1 MVVLLQAFGDRVF
14 RDQFDT
20 FEMWFE
26 EFHVYLYACGLFKI
40 ILNCFRSFQFRRFT
54 IPMRWRNVVR
64 MTTSFFRGTKPIF
77 EMRAGMR

>member
-1 MVVLLQAFGDRVF
+1 MVVLLQAFGARAV

-40 ILNCFRSFQFRRFT
+40 ILDCFGTFQFRRFT
-54 IPMRWRNVVR
+54 IPVQWRNVVR
-64 MTTSFFRGTKPIF
+64 ITTSFFRGAMPIF